1 MAPRRRSSAYRREPP
16 DLTTPAPALSRYSTA
31 ARIWGRSTQ
40 ATRVRRANLMRRP
53 AGLGQPRRPPRR
65 CEPYRSHNARNG
77 IVVSTDRSVSSR
89 PMSAIALLNLASA
102 TFQAHRRPRPAS
114 AHPRFGLSVKQDVA
128 ICARPTAAASAAPP
142 GQSAS
147 EAAAG
152 QLSRLL
158 AGLPAP
164 RISRLLR
171 LQPLDLH
178 PQSHHQQPAS
188 GPLKRDIVAYD
199 TLVSVVSPFHRPRPV
214 GEERRTMILP
224 CTGS

>member
-1 MAPRRRSSAYRREPP
+1 MAPRRQSSAYRREPP

-114 AHPRFGLSVKQDVA
+114 AHPRFGLSVEQDVA
-128 ICARPTAAASAAPP
+128 ICARLTAAASAAPP

-158 AGLPAP
+158 AGLPEP

-188 GPLKRDIVAYD
+188 GPLTRDIVAYD